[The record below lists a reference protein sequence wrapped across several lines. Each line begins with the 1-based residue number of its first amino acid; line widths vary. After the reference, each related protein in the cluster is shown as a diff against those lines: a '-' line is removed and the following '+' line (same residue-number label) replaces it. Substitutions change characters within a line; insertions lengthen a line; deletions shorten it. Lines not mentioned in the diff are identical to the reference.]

1 MDYKYP
7 DLEKDALE
15 AHGSKRTDQ
24 EMAKSPRSSGGNGE
38 RAPSFSRNQVLQKA
52 KRTLLGAGTERTQ
65 VLDYEN
71 EFSVWITELRNR
83 FIGTRNEVPNEMQ
96 SWNDPKF
103 GNVTKLSA
111 FWGTGTLALLATES
125 DIQIVLEL
133 RQTNQQEYVVT
144 GVRVPVI
151 GEIHSA

>member
-52 KRTLLGAGTERTQ
+52 KRTLLGAGTER
-65 VLDYEN
+65 
-71 EFSVWITELRNR
+71 
-83 FIGTRNEVPNEMQ
+83 MQ